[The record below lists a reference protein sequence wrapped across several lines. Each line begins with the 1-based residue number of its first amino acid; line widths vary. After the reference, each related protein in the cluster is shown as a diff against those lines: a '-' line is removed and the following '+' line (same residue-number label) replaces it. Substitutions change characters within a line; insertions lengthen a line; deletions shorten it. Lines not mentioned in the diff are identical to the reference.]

1 MSFFCCSFFNVDTK
15 ELKKSLKNIISN
27 DAEHA
32 EHDVKGKRVK
42 RDADINLEP
51 GAAKATSNKLS
62 GEDNAASV
70 DNGADD
76 EAIEKVIPE
85 PDKDG
90 GAPSETRTNKAHLIK
105 EEV

>member
-1 MSFFCCSFFNVDTK
+1 MLFFYVDTK

-51 GAAKATSNKLS
+51 GAAKATLNKLS

-90 GAPSETRTNKAHLIK
+90 GAPSETRTNKANLIK